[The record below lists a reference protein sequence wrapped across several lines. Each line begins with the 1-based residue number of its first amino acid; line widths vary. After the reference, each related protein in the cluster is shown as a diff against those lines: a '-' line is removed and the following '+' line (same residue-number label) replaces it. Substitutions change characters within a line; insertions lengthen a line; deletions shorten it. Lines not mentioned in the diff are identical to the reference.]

1 MQHFIC
7 VCVSLYLY
15 TAPFIFTLFKKCP
28 RRCPSGAEVSIPP
41 RCVGGSLFSEM
52 SPGFLVCSRLDGH
65 SWQWCAVIPG
75 CVCGWH
81 SCHTAMWS
89 SFSRLCS
96 FAYRVG
102 ENVLIVTGLW
112 RGGPVLNLVVN
123 DYPRA
128 LLLVKI
134 FSLFLYFSSWL
145 SRVFLV
151 HTALL

>member
-1 MQHFIC
+1 M
-7 VCVSLYLY
+7 
-15 TAPFIFTLFKKCP
+15 
-28 RRCPSGAEVSIPP
+28 
-41 RCVGGSLFSEM
+41 
-52 SPGFLVCSRLDGH
+52 
-65 SWQWCAVIPG
+65 
-75 CVCGWH
+75 
-81 SCHTAMWS
+81 
-89 SFSRLCS
+89 
-96 FAYRVG
+96 G

-151 HTALL
+151 HTALLGMLRAGLRSFWGWYCDGFFCCGVLALSQRASAAGERGISN